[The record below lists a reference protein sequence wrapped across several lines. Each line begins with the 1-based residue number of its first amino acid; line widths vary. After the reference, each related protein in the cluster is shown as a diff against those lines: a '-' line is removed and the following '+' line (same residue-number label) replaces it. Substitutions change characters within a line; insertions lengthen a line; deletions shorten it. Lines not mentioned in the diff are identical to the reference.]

1 MENSVNNANL
11 FYFTYK
17 ESEERRAMYNK
28 NVIQKLRRVI
38 KQMKLLKNFLNL
50 FQKMFKKNL
59 EEPMIGSEFVPDSI
73 DLLYYHLQKVGLKR
87 SGSYID
93 SPEWLKNK
101 KATINPKNNDGN
113 CFQYV
118 LTVAL
123 NHQNIEKNPSNNIEN
138 QAFY

>member
-101 KATINPKNNDGN
+101 KNNKS
-113 CFQYV
+113 
-118 LTVAL
+118 A
-123 NHQNIEKNPSNNIEN
+123 K
-138 QAFY
+138 